1 MLGAFSSIRLL
12 GLGAIALAAWFAYG
26 WGLEVISNYGEMA
39 AKIQKLERDKVLI
52 ESRVASY
59 KTLMAR
65 RDAAIEA
72 SQCKTQIERWVKN
85 PDEIP
90 TKWDPFN
97 QLNNR

>member
-1 MLGAFSSIRLL
+1 MFGLSYIRL
-12 GLGAIALAAWFAYG
+12 GLSAAVLIGLWFAYG
-26 WGLEVISNYGEMA
+26 WGMEVISNYGEMA
-39 AKIQKLERDKVLI
+39 AKIEKLERDNKLI

-59 KTLMAR
+59 KTLLAR

-72 SQCKTQIERWVKN
+72 NTCKDRIQYMIKH

-97 QLNNR
+97 QR